1 MKAILMIIT
10 CSTVLCCCISNARQ
24 QNAKESRIA
33 AEGIDSVDYAAD
45 LLPILQK
52 KCSPCHFTGGKMY
65 ERMPFDNPA
74 TILSHQTGILKRM
87 KDQPEATLI
96 KQFVQQQAKGN

>member
-1 MKAILMIIT
+1 MKAIIFIIV
-10 CSTVLCCCISNARQ
+10 CSTVFCCCISNARQ
-24 QNAKESRIA
+24 QNGKETHVA
-33 AEGIDSVDYAAD
+33 AEGIDTVDYNAD

-65 ERMPFDNPA
+65 ERMPFDNPV

-87 KDQPEATLI
+87 KDQPEAALI
-96 KQFVQQQAKGN
+96 KQFVEQHNKGN